1 MKEYRN
7 NSFRYRNKYTHRQMK
22 QSVLTIFCFR
32 DANGLSL
39 VSTLWILTI
48 LSVLAMQLLYS
59 FQLENNAQRNF
70 VDREKYH
77 YAAKAGF
84 EWGVAKLGMDETN
97 FDSLG
102 ETWAEP
108 VQQQID
114 DGIQT
119 GNLLTYQV
127 AIIDEASKININTA
141 GEDLIRNLLSF
152 LGVQP
157 ENNETGDLAVRIVE
171 GRPYR
176 TVRDVAKVEGM
187 TMEILYGIQ
196 QQAVAEPV
204 TSESESI
211 LQQPPSLTTTSIGGL
226 VNMATVYSVDANTDA
241 NGQQRVN
248 INTANAQQLTQIRG
262 NNNQSV
268 FTQAEANAVIQQRD
282 FSGLSALLDVPA
294 ISDQVFNN
302 ISSNITVEDKAPENN
317 NNNNGEEN
325 QNGGRNEGFGGNGGG
340 NNQEPEDELININTA
355 DSDELQE
362 LQGIDKGIADRI
374 VAHRDS
380 QGSFQNINA
389 IRDVKVMTV
398 QEFAGIVDK
407 IAIKDGQTVE
417 GLVNINTAPLE
428 ILQLLPGMDQQ
439 KAQAIITW
447 REQENPDDQ
456 SNTENP
462 VRGTPFNNLSQLLQ
476 VEGVDTQSFRQ
487 VVDWVTYRSHGYR
500 IESAAVDLNG
510 KIIAT
515 YRGIVVRNGSQ
526 LNVTYWRQD

>member
-1 MKEYRN
+1 MKEYRS
-7 NSFRYRNKYTHRQMK
+7 NSFTDRNKYTHRQIE
-22 QSVLTIFCFR
+22 QSVLTIFCVR
-32 DANGLSL
+32 DSNGLSL
-39 VSTLWILTI
+39 ISTLWILTI

-70 VDREKYH
+70 LDREKYH

-84 EWGVAKLGMDETN
+84 EWGIAKLGMDETN

-108 VQQQID
+108 VQHQID

-119 GNLLTYQV
+119 GGFLTYQV

-141 GEDLIRNLLSF
+141 EEGIIRNLLSF
-152 LGVQP
+152 LGAQP

-187 TMEILYGIQ
+187 TLEILYGIQ
-196 QQAVAEPV
+196 QQAVAEPE
-204 TSESESI
+204 TSDSESI
-211 LQQPPSLTTTSIGGL
+211 LQQPPSLTATSIGGL
-226 VNMATVYSVDANTDA
+226 VNTATVYSVDANTDA

-282 FSGLSALLDVPA
+282 FSELSALLDVAA
-294 ISDQVFNN
+294 ISDQIFNN
-302 ISSNITVEDKAPENN
+302 ISSRITVEDRAPENN
-317 NNNNGEEN
+317 SNNNNEEN
-325 QNGGRNEGFGGNGGG
+325 RNGGENGGG
-340 NNQEPEDELININTA
+340 DNQDPEDDRININTA

-374 VAHRDS
+374 IAHRDS
-380 QGSFQNINA
+380 QGAFQNINA
-389 IRDVKVMTV
+389 IRDVKVLTV

-417 GLVNINTAPLE
+417 GLININTAPLE
-428 ILQLLPGMDQQ
+428 TLQLLPGMDQQ

-447 REQENPDDQ
+447 REQENPDAQDN
-456 SNTENP
+456 SENP
-462 VRGTPFNNLSQLLQ
+462 VRGNPFNNLSQLLQ
-476 VEGVDTQSFRQ
+476 VEGIDTQSFRE

-515 YRGIVVRNGSQ
+515 CLGIVVRSDNQ
-526 LNVTYWRQD
+526 LNVPYWRQD